1 MRKSFYILI
10 LPFLLASAFGV
21 IYLLQR
27 GLDAERGEGR
37 VAEEFLYLPDAKYIK
52 TASLGYENL
61 AADFLWLKAVQEMAG
76 RKVSSG
82 GYEWIY
88 KALDTV
94 TTLDPKF
101 IAPYETGGLI
111 LTIVADHVDL
121 SDKILEKGVRNNPE
135 VWQLPFYLGFNYQ
148 FFLKDYKE
156 AARYMSMAASI
167 KGSPS
172 YLPLLA
178 SRLYVQA
185 EDPEFAYEFLA
196 RMYQST
202 KDEKMREAILRR
214 MDLVKAD
221 AMLVQLQK
229 AADYYVKLYKTRP
242 ASLDALVHAHIIN
255 EIPEE
260 PNGGTFYIAP
270 DGYVKSTKLT
280 ENVGIYQKNQR

>member
-1 MRKSFYILI
+1 MRKSFYII
-10 LPFLLASAFGV
+10 MLPLLLASAFRV
-21 IYLLQR
+21 IYVLQR
-27 GLDAERGEGR
+27 GLDAGRGESR

-52 TASLGYENL
+52 IASLGYEDL
-61 AADFLWLKAVQEMAG
+61 AADFLWLEAVQEMAG
-76 RKVSSG
+76 RKVSSR

-94 TTLDPKF
+94 TTLDPKCV
-101 IAPYETGGLI
+101 APYETGGLI

-121 SDKILEKGVRNNPE
+121 SNKILEKGVRNNPE
-135 VWQLPFYLGFNYQ
+135 IWQFPFYLGFNYQ
-148 FFLKDYKE
+148 FFLKDYKK
-156 AARYMSMAASI
+156 AAQYMSMAAAI

-185 EDPEFAYEFLA
+185 ENPEFAYEFLA

-214 MDLVKAD
+214 MNLVKSD
-221 AMLVQLQK
+221 AIIAQLQK
-229 AADYYVKLYKTRP
+229 AADYFSTVYKTP
-242 ASLDALVHAHIIN
+242 PSSLDALVRAHIIK

-260 PNGGTFYIAP
+260 PNGGSFYITP
-270 DGYVKSTKLT
+270 DGRVKSTKLT
-280 ENVGIYQKNQR
+280 ENIGIYKK